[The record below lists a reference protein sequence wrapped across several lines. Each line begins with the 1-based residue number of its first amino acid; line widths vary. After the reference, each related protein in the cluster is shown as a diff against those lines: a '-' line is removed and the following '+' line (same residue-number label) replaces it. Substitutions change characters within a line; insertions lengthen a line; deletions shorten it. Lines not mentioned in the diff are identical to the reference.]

1 MKTNF
6 VNFSFLKVRRS
17 ELPEMTEEILKSVE
31 KYNPVTLKI
40 AGMYNLLSELK
51 PLFSILAVKYNGYPN
66 SDEVKAQMKM
76 RNNLLI
82 AIRSH
87 IVAIEKAG
95 VPTTAQQ
102 ARLAIPYLKSYLSG
116 ISSDSPI
123 VKSGRVNQ
131 MLIGLTD
138 NDEMN
143 NAMTVLG
150 LATYIDELKVYQQNV
165 NQGESHRKEVL
176 AIRPKFNNKNA
187 KLRVITAIEH
197 LLKAIDLAKVE
208 HTDLDYMPLINELN
222 VVLGNRRSVIRSRST
237 RNSNSVANKTKAAES
252 TKKEDSTA
260 ADNKTIT
267 DAPLF
272 WSLGHP
278 NIKIK

>member
-6 VNFSFLKVRRS
+6 ITFSFFKVRRS

-31 KYNPVTLKI
+31 KHNPVTLKI
-40 AGMYNLLSELK
+40 AGMYNLLSELR
-51 PLFSILAVKYNGYPN
+51 PLLNILAVKYDGYPN
-66 SDEVKAQMKM
+66 SEVVRAQVKM
-76 RNNLLI
+76 RNNLLS

-95 VPTTAQQ
+95 VTTTAQQ
-102 ARLAIPYLKSYLSG
+102 AQLAVPYLKSYLSG
-116 ISSDSPI
+116 IYTVSPI

-131 MLIGLTD
+131 MLKGLTD

-143 NAMTVLG
+143 DALNALG
-150 LATYIDELKVYQQNV
+150 LATYMDELRACQQSV
-165 NQGESHRKEVL
+165 NQGETRRKEIL
-176 AIRPKFNNKNA
+176 AIRPKFNNKDA
-187 KLRVITAIEH
+187 KVRITSAIEH

-222 VVLGNRRSVIRSRST
+222 VVLTNRKTVIKSRST
-237 RNSNSVANKTKAAES
+237 RNLNNSVANKTKAAES
-252 TKKEDSTA
+252 TDKEDSTA

-267 DAPLF
+267 DAP
-272 WSLGHP
+272 STTTDASA
-278 NIKIK
+278 I

>member
-51 PLFSILAVKYNGYPN
+51 PLFSILAVKYNGYPI
-66 SDEVKAQMKM
+66 SDEVKAQIKM

-138 NDEMN
+138 
-143 NAMTVLG
+143 T
-150 LATYIDELKVYQQNV
+150 
-165 NQGESHRKEVL
+165 
-176 AIRPKFNNKNA
+176 
-187 KLRVITAIEH
+187 
-197 LLKAIDLAKVE
+197 
-208 HTDLDYMPLINELN
+208 
-222 VVLGNRRSVIRSRST
+222 T
-237 RNSNSVANKTKAAES
+237 R
-252 TKKEDSTA
+252 
-260 ADNKTIT
+260 
-267 DAPLF
+267 
-272 WSLGHP
+272 
-278 NIKIK
+278 

>member
-1 MKTNF
+1 
-6 VNFSFLKVRRS
+6 
-17 ELPEMTEEILKSVE
+17 
-31 KYNPVTLKI
+31 
-40 AGMYNLLSELK
+40 
-51 PLFSILAVKYNGYPN
+51 
-66 SDEVKAQMKM
+66 
-76 RNNLLI
+76 
-82 AIRSH
+82 
-87 IVAIEKAG
+87 
-95 VPTTAQQ
+95 
-102 ARLAIPYLKSYLSG
+102 
-116 ISSDSPI
+116 
-123 VKSGRVNQ
+123 
-131 MLIGLTD
+131 
-138 NDEMN
+138 
-143 NAMTVLG
+143 MTVLG

-267 DAPLF
+267 DAP
-272 WSLGHP
+272 STTTDASA
-278 NIKIK
+278 I